1 MYLHAHL
8 STVLQK
14 INQTASVQDFLAK
27 KRKLQEDVRRSGGV
41 FGKEDYL
48 AYLQGA
54 SEAEDDEDIA
64 GHQGQGYQGQ
74 GYQGQGYQGP
84 FVPSTADLQQQIV
97 EQKRLQLLER
107 YL

>member
-64 GHQGQGYQGQ
+64 G
-74 GYQGQGYQGP
+74 YQGQGYQGP